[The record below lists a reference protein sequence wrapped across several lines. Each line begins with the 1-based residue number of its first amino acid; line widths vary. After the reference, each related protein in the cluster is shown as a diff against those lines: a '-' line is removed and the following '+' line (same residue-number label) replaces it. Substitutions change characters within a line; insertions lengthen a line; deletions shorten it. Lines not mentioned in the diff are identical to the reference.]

1 MPRQLSDAVELL
13 RFEAELEELCMS
25 AFRSWA
31 PEVEAAVL
39 PELEGI
45 VASLVAAGSDLPP
58 MPEGV
63 GDVGPAWKR
72 LLLIKIMP
80 GVEKLVL
87 RRLASRMEK
96 SGAAEA
102 AKIARADL
110 PADPLL
116 TTIYGGRKSRD
127 ARTVYQLPSQ
137 RQWQADYLAD
147 VENRMSDTPD
157 TVFRAIAAEV
167 AAGTSKGES
176 IPKLRD
182 RVHTLLRGNNL
193 AMWRGRATTIA
204 RTEAVGAF
212 NGATLR
218 AAIAQQVLLGVEL
231 EKAWVCVHPD
241 SVVLSD
247 EAQAIARKPY
257 SGPMVTVRTA
267 RNAAAFT
274 VTPDHQVLTA
284 ERGWV
289 AAADLREGDGLL
301 YVGWGH
307 TVGCPQVQN
316 GPSSVGEVAGAVLD
330 MPAPNEVRPVGGGMD
345 LHVQRPDGNV
355 EVVRA
360 DRELVNRVHPRVG
373 EGSAEVEFMLPDMA
387 AAALF
392 AGRATPE
399 SVVAHGAPGEGRATS
414 GVSGGLGVGGFA
426 GGAEFPGSRL
436 VADSGVALAKNP
448 ADSWAAAPELGGDSL
463 HRHTGLVQVDDVLG
477 VEVSSFSGHV
487 YDLQTVSEWFTCNN
501 YIVHNCTIDGRTRKT
516 HFAADGQRRP
526 LDGKFKVGRANLDRP
541 GDPRGPAEEVV
552 NCVVGSTQVG
562 WAGQD
567 VTHATRRSYRGSLL
581 HLRTAD
587 GHQLSITP
595 NHPVLT
601 RSGYIPAGLLQPG
614 DYLVTSGPAPS
625 PYVDDGPPRIDEFY
639 RASSIVRE
647 PQRVSGGGV
656 HFHGDAA
663 KGEGVDVVRTDSSL
677 RDGRYARA
685 PHSFEEFDLVRLHDR
700 ARGLTAG
707 SAGQGRT
714 GAVSAVTPVGLGAGA
729 ASGVVRGAG
738 SGSTLLDGEALSGDS
753 VGFGGG
759 SDTQAVL
766 LQAANDCRAA
776 DPEAATHL
784 RHAHAL
790 GMKFSQLIHIDR
802 TLGDHDVYN
811 LHTTENYYTANNIAV
826 HNCRCT
832 IIEVEPGD
840 ALPGETDRQTERGPG
855 DATVRNR
862 SGSRQDEIDR
872 RAADGVIRARDDDG
886 GDGIVAAATGGE
898 PMEREWTGVLAPL
911 GKPTGDG
918 RMFDENMAV
927 SFRDFPLPLMW
938 QQQTSDF
945 PHSQA
950 YTVGSIREA
959 TVEGGVIK
967 ASGILFA
974 TPEAD
979 EAEAQLKEG
988 VTRPSVD
995 LCDDTWELRDG
1006 DGNLIDPE
1014 AMWDM
1019 TEEELADV
1027 VMCFTAAT
1035 VMGATLVAK
1044 PAFAEAKIEVGGEV
1058 DEDEDKDA
1066 PEDETDDADK
1076 PEETEDTDA
1085 EPEETDDEDKTKAA
1099 VGSSTVA
1106 APSVTEAEQALL
1118 AAAPLRPQFDAGL
1131 FSDPGLT
1138 EPTRLQ
1144 YDPKTGR
1151 VWGHVATWGVCHLGV
1166 RDKCIMA
1173 PTSAQ
1178 QYAQFHTHEVDTA
1191 DGPLAVGVLSY
1202 GSGHA
1207 NPRAGLSVA
1216 LEHYDNAATAWA
1228 FVRAGE
1234 DATGVWVSGV
1244 VSPFADPEEVS
1255 MALTAPLSGDWRRVG
1270 GSLELCAALSVN
1282 TPGFHP
1288 GGAHDEQGRPLSL
1301 VAAGVVPVEKREA
1314 SAAFRSMV
1322 AAAVREEL
1330 GRQQRHAALTAS
1342 AGARGLLPTPVPSDD
1357 DRARRARALALKM
1370 GRR

>member
-13 RFEAELEELCMS
+13 RFEVELEELCMS

-39 PELEGI
+39 PSMETI
-45 VASLVAAGSDLPP
+45 VASLVAAGSELPP
-58 MPEGV
+58 MPEAV
-63 GDVGPAWKR
+63 GEVGPAWKR
-72 LLLIKIMP
+72 LLLSKIMP

-102 AKIARADL
+102 AKVARADL
-110 PADPLL
+110 PDTPLL
-116 TTIYGGRKSRD
+116 TTVYGGRKSRD
-127 ARTVYQLPSQ
+127 ARTVYQMPSQ

-147 VENRMSDTPD
+147 VENRLSDAPD
-157 TVFRAIAAEV
+157 SVFRSIAAEV
-167 AAGTSKGES
+167 QAGTSKGES

-182 RVHTLLRGNNL
+182 RVHTLLRGNNM

-231 EKAWVCVHPD
+231 EKAWV
-241 SVVLSD
+241 
-247 EAQAIARKPY
+247 A
-257 SGPMVTVRTA
+257 
-267 RNAAAFT
+267 
-274 VTPDHQVLTA
+274 
-284 ERGWV
+284 
-289 AAADLREGDGLL
+289 
-301 YVGWGH
+301 
-307 TVGCPQVQN
+307 
-316 GPSSVGEVAGAVLD
+316 
-330 MPAPNEVRPVGGGMD
+330 
-345 LHVQRPDGNV
+345 
-355 EVVRA
+355 
-360 DRELVNRVHPRVG
+360 
-373 EGSAEVEFMLPDMA
+373 
-387 AAALF
+387 
-392 AGRATPE
+392 
-399 SVVAHGAPGEGRATS
+399 
-414 GVSGGLGVGGFA
+414 
-426 GGAEFPGSRL
+426 
-436 VADSGVALAKNP
+436 
-448 ADSWAAAPELGGDSL
+448 
-463 HRHTGLVQVDDVLG
+463 
-477 VEVSSFSGHV
+477 
-487 YDLQTVSEWFTCNN
+487 
-501 YIVHNCTIDGRTRKT
+501 TIDGRTRKT

-541 GDPRGPAEEVV
+541 GDPRGPAEETV
-552 NCVVGSTQVG
+552 
-562 WAGQD
+562 
-567 VTHATRRSYRGSLL
+567 
-581 HLRTAD
+581 
-587 GHQLSITP
+587 
-595 NHPVLT
+595 
-601 RSGYIPAGLLQPG
+601 
-614 DYLVTSGPAPS
+614 
-625 PYVDDGPPRIDEFY
+625 
-639 RASSIVRE
+639 
-647 PQRVSGGGV
+647 
-656 HFHGDAA
+656 
-663 KGEGVDVVRTDSSL
+663 
-677 RDGRYARA
+677 
-685 PHSFEEFDLVRLHDR
+685 
-700 ARGLTAG
+700 
-707 SAGQGRT
+707 
-714 GAVSAVTPVGLGAGA
+714 
-729 ASGVVRGAG
+729 
-738 SGSTLLDGEALSGDS
+738 
-753 VGFGGG
+753 
-759 SDTQAVL
+759 
-766 LQAANDCRAA
+766 
-776 DPEAATHL
+776 
-784 RHAHAL
+784 
-790 GMKFSQLIHIDR
+790 
-802 TLGDHDVYN
+802 
-811 LHTTENYYTANNIAV
+811 
-826 HNCRCT
+826 NCRCT

-898 PMEREWTGVLAPL
+898 PMEQEWTGVLAPL

-927 SFRDFPLPLMW
+927 AFRDFPLPLMW

-959 TVEGGVIK
+959 VVEGGSIR
-967 ASGILFA
+967 ASGILFDTEQA
-974 TPEAD
+974 EEA
-979 EAEAQLKEG
+979 AAQLAEG

-1006 DGNLIDPE
+1006 DGNVLDPE

-1044 PAFAEAKIEVGGEV
+1044 PAFAEAKIEVGGEPAD
-1058 DEDEDKDA
+1058 DEDEDEDA
-1066 PEDETDDADK
+1066 PTGEDEDTEEPAADEDK
-1076 PEETEDTDA
+1076 TE
-1085 EPEETDDEDKTKAA
+1085 EPEEDTDDEDKTKASVA
-1099 VGSSTVA
+1099 ST
-1106 APSVTEAEQALL
+1106 SVTEAEQALL
-1118 AAAPLRPQFDAGL
+1118 AAAPLRPVFEAGL
-1131 FSDPGLT
+1131 FDDPKLT
-1138 EPTRLQ
+1138 APTRLQ

-1173 PTSAQ
+1173 PSSAQ
-1178 QYAQFHTHEVDTA
+1178 DYAQFHTHEVDTA
-1191 DGPLAVGVLSY
+1191 AGPLAVGVLSY

-1244 VSPFADPEEVS
+1244 VSPFADAETVS

-1288 GGAHDEQGRPLSL
+1288 GGAHDDQGRPLSL
-1301 VAAGVVPVEKREA
+1301 VAAGVLPVEKREP

-1322 AAAVREEL
+1322 ADAVRDEL
-1330 GRQQRHAALTAS
+1330 DRQKRLAALTAS
-1342 AGARGLLPTPVPSDD
+1342 AGARSVDNGE
-1357 DRARRARALALKM
+1357 DRSRKARALALKM
-1370 GRR
+1370 GMR

>member
-72 LLLIKIMP
+72 LLLSKIMP

-157 TVFRAIAAEV
+157 TVFRAITAEV

-231 EKAWVCVHPD
+231 EKAWV
-241 SVVLSD
+241 
-247 EAQAIARKPY
+247 A
-257 SGPMVTVRTA
+257 
-267 RNAAAFT
+267 
-274 VTPDHQVLTA
+274 
-284 ERGWV
+284 
-289 AAADLREGDGLL
+289 
-301 YVGWGH
+301 
-307 TVGCPQVQN
+307 
-316 GPSSVGEVAGAVLD
+316 
-330 MPAPNEVRPVGGGMD
+330 
-345 LHVQRPDGNV
+345 
-355 EVVRA
+355 
-360 DRELVNRVHPRVG
+360 
-373 EGSAEVEFMLPDMA
+373 
-387 AAALF
+387 
-392 AGRATPE
+392 
-399 SVVAHGAPGEGRATS
+399 
-414 GVSGGLGVGGFA
+414 
-426 GGAEFPGSRL
+426 
-436 VADSGVALAKNP
+436 
-448 ADSWAAAPELGGDSL
+448 
-463 HRHTGLVQVDDVLG
+463 
-477 VEVSSFSGHV
+477 
-487 YDLQTVSEWFTCNN
+487 
-501 YIVHNCTIDGRTRKT
+501 TIDGRTRKT

-552 NCVVGSTQVG
+552 
-562 WAGQD
+562 
-567 VTHATRRSYRGSLL
+567 
-581 HLRTAD
+581 
-587 GHQLSITP
+587 
-595 NHPVLT
+595 
-601 RSGYIPAGLLQPG
+601 
-614 DYLVTSGPAPS
+614 
-625 PYVDDGPPRIDEFY
+625 
-639 RASSIVRE
+639 
-647 PQRVSGGGV
+647 
-656 HFHGDAA
+656 
-663 KGEGVDVVRTDSSL
+663 
-677 RDGRYARA
+677 
-685 PHSFEEFDLVRLHDR
+685 
-700 ARGLTAG
+700 
-707 SAGQGRT
+707 
-714 GAVSAVTPVGLGAGA
+714 
-729 ASGVVRGAG
+729 
-738 SGSTLLDGEALSGDS
+738 
-753 VGFGGG
+753 
-759 SDTQAVL
+759 
-766 LQAANDCRAA
+766 
-776 DPEAATHL
+776 
-784 RHAHAL
+784 
-790 GMKFSQLIHIDR
+790 
-802 TLGDHDVYN
+802 
-811 LHTTENYYTANNIAV
+811 
-826 HNCRCT
+826 NCRCT

-1058 DEDEDKDA
+1058 DEDEDEDA
-1066 PEDETDDADK
+1066 PEEETDDADK